1 MRVGRE
7 ERQRELVAMLTT
19 EPFLTDAELAERLS
33 VSVGTIRLDRHV
45 LQIPEVRQ
53 RMRQAASD
61 APDEAT
67 LPIGEVLEIV
77 PRKSAISVLTVTPAL
92 LRGERYVSAQVL
104 YGIAAKL
111 AQEVLDLAAGLCG
124 VGNVKYK
131 QPVAAGDRL
140 LIKLSVV
147 RTRERENYVWV
158 KMARDSAE
166 VFRTKFIMKAW
177 EEGTP

>member
-7 ERQRELVAMLTT
+7 ERQRELVAMLTA

-53 RMRQAASD
+53 RLRQAADD
-61 APDEAT
+61 APDEAV

-111 AQEVLDLAAGLCG
+111 AEEVL
-124 VGNVKYK
+124 
-131 QPVAAGDRL
+131 
-140 LIKLSVV
+140 
-147 RTRERENYVWV
+147 E
-158 KMARDSAE
+158 
-166 VFRTKFIMKAW
+166 
-177 EEGTP
+177 